1 MLKRAV
7 SLKDAVI
14 NLNRNTLAQKSYNEI
29 YIELVPIFSAEI
41 FDSKVYLQVYFL
53 KREKSKAKNQ

>member
-29 YIELVPIFSAEI
+29 YIELVPIFSAEV
-41 FDSKVYLQVYFL
+41 FDSKVYF
-53 KREKSKAKNQ
+53 

>member
-1 MLKRAV
+1 MFKREV

-53 KREKSKAKNQ
+53 RREKSKAKNQ